1 MATPCE
7 PSVSVASL
15 APGVISGRSFMRR
28 PGRQRWVPS
37 GILVKA
43 DEVVVPVAP
52 PPQYQKKVVLEA
64 REDLEEKEAL
74 LPEGTPLLSV
84 SGVELPESA
93 VGPALEFLEFCSA
106 FYKPLGM
113 KKSEAEKS
121 LHEVVKGCNLKK
133 GSQCQV
139 VQVFVRL
146 LSVVLYGTDEE
157 CNVASGYKSKNS
169 WLEVLKKYLY
179 KKSHPDPKGLQS
191 RNAEGEEIKVK
202 ETEGEESE
210 VKDAEAVC
218 SFKPSPTL
226 SHSVAS
232 PSNSTLSPIQESV
245 HKFAAALESGADGFE
260 SLSIEEKLQLLNLL
274 CNDVLG
280 TAVLRGHIERVMFE
294 YNETRKEEK
303 EKSKSAKKKV
313 KLDLENLKESLL
325 TETSISKGPGTEAL
339 RSDAVKTEP
348 VVWDGPRAVWKL
360 KGGNDRTD
368 VTLQVIA
375 DIEGIPKEKW
385 TVYSEADKEVLAVY
399 LNQKKNG
406 RRRARKRYQ
415 LKTIESHPVMSI
427 DAGADAKEILSD
439 ERAPT
444 DGDLCMSSS
453 SSDDSGC
460 DQESEPEP
468 EPEFEE

>member
-325 TETSISKGPGTEAL
+325 TETSISKGPGTAL